1 VGVFEQSRQGRG
13 PIANRP
19 SLLVDPPQCRRVDEL
34 GREVPLS
41 GGHLSRQS
49 PTAPGNYLALWPA
62 TARTFRAPERRTLPT
77 PRRFSPAPTF
87 GVTFGAVP
95 LRDDRSPGGRAPDV
109 AYVPGGRAGRCP
121 EVLAVTFGVV
131 NRELAAHADVHA
143 MDSARGTRPAPRC
156 PRPAARSG
164 GISFALTPLGR
175 APVHDQLPNLVPA
188 AVLMESTA
196 RLPPSDTET
205 EPRTACV
212 RCLLDTGGTPPPVR
226 IGRGMMRTGGR
237 PATACQSGPRRLRAL
252 ARRGSSASSPRSR
265 TQTTGR
271 SGRWGLSRSAGHSAR

>member
-1 VGVFEQSRQGRG
+1 MI
-13 PIANRP
+13 PADRP
-19 SLLVDPPQCRRVDEL
+19 ALR

-77 PRRFSPAPTF
+77 PRRFLPAPTF

-156 PRPAARSG
+156 PRLAARSG
-164 GISFALTPLGR
+164 GISFALTPVGPGARPTTQPR
-175 APVHDQLPNLVPA
+175 ARRSVDGVDSA
-188 AVLMESTA
+188 
-196 RLPPSDTET
+196 PSAFRHRDG
-205 EPRTACV
+205 AK
-212 RCLLDTGGTPPPVR
+212 D
-226 IGRGMMRTGGR
+226 
-237 PATACQSGPRRLRAL
+237 GPRAL
-252 ARRGSSASSPRSR
+252 SP
-265 TQTTGR
+265 
-271 SGRWGLSRSAGHSAR
+271 

>member
-1 VGVFEQSRQGRG
+1 MI
-13 PIANRP
+13 PADRP
-19 SLLVDPPQCRRVDEL
+19 ALR

-77 PRRFSPAPTF
+77 PRRFLPAPTF

-196 RLPPSDTET
+196 RPPPSDTET
-205 EPRTACV
+205 EPRTARA

-237 PATACQSGPRRLRAL
+237 PASGGRLPIAIWC
-252 ARRGSSASSPRSR
+252 P
-265 TQTTGR
+265 
-271 SGRWGLSRSAGHSAR
+271 